1 MAAWEFFLILAG
13 VVVSVPLA
21 GDGADTVSRDALAT
35 LRNQL
40 LPSTLGKV
48 PGISYA
54 VTGDTA
60 QITDDVHQLKASL
73 PAVFAVVALLAF
85 CLLLAAFRSVAV
97 PLVSIVLKEA
107 YGLSSAEAGRAS
119 AWAIRTLAAAYA
131 EHPEALDPQPQS

>member
-1 MAAWEFFLILAG
+1 MIGGGRAL
-13 VVVSVPLA
+13 VVSVQLA

-60 QITDDVHQLKASL
+60 GSPMTST
-73 PAVFAVVALLAF
+73 
-85 CLLLAAFRSVAV
+85 S
-97 PLVSIVLKEA
+97 
-107 YGLSSAEAGRAS
+107 
-119 AWAIRTLAAAYA
+119 
-131 EHPEALDPQPQS
+131 